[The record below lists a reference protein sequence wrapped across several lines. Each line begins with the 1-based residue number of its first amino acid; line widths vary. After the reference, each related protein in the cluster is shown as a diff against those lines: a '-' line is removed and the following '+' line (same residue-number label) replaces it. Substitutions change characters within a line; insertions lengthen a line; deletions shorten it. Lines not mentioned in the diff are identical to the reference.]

1 MVKSPSIEE
10 ACGYKQVF
18 SEDELKGKII
28 KNTIIDRHEDNL
40 YLVFT
45 DNTFAHVEITDSD
58 SPRLEF
64 EDNRH
69 GEYAEYRALFEVYY
83 GGGDGSTWENPNYKL
98 TELGKAMNADLEK
111 LKQLYIQ
118 ERKDWKK
125 YDEDKEY
132 QQYLRLKEKYEG
144 KQ

>member
-1 MVKSPSIEE
+1 
-10 ACGYKQVF
+10 
-18 SEDELKGKII
+18 
-28 KNTIIDRHEDNL
+28 
-40 YLVFT
+40 
-45 DNTFAHVEITDSD
+45 
-58 SPRLEF
+58 
-64 EDNRH
+64 
-69 GEYAEYRALFEVYY
+69 
-83 GGGDGSTWENPNYKL
+83 
-98 TELGKAMNADLEK
+98 MNADLEK